1 MYFETPQ
8 QNLKFLYYVELMNG
22 VSMSTMQL
30 LVVAILLQCC
40 FIPTFQHPLDPLTP
54 SEINQ
59 VSLIIQNSHLGSA
72 ISSLTF
78 HFVDLEEPE
87 KVDVLKWLSSN
98 EHNGSFPH
106 RRAKVVVRARGETH
120 ELIVDLATG
129 SIISDHVYNGHG
141 FPPFTSKEF
150 VQASIISQMHP
161 EFKESILRRQL
172 NLSEITCLPLTIG
185 WFGELVTKRVLRVF
199 CFYRGG
205 TTNIF
210 ARPIEGISILVDVE
224 SNQVIKYTDRFKAPL
239 PRADGTDFRSSGQ
252 GPNLGPSNGTKTGF
266 TIKGHEVRWANW
278 AFHVA
283 FNARAGLIISTA
295 SIFDAGNKK
304 WRRVLYR
311 GHVSETFMP
320 YKDPTSEWYFRT
332 FMDAGEFGF
341 GNSAYSLMPLID
353 CPGNAAYMDGY
364 LAGADGQAQQVARVI
379 CIFERYSGDVAWRH
393 TEVGVPGQLLKSG
406 KTEVSLVVRMV
417 ATVGN
422 YDYILDWEFK
432 QSGSIKVGVSLTG
445 VLEVEATWYA
455 HNGPKT
461 EDVYGTFVADN
472 TIAIHHDHFLTYY
485 LDLDIDGT
493 NNSFVRSKLK
503 TARAVGIEP
512 STPRKSY
519 WTVVRE
525 AVESE
530 AKARTRLGLEPAE
543 LLIVNPNKMTKL
555 GNQVGYGLI
564 TGQPVTSLLSD
575 DDYPQIRA
583 AYTKY
588 QLWVTPYDRL
598 ERWAGG
604 FYADRSH
611 GDDDLAVWC
620 ERNRPIANKDIV
632 LWYTVGFHHV
642 PTQED
647 FPVMPTLSGGFELRP
662 SNFFERNPLIKQ

>member
-1 MYFETPQ
+1 MKA
-8 QNLKFLYYVELMNG
+8 L
-22 VSMSTMQL
+22 SSAQL
-30 LVVAILLQCC
+30 LVAAIVLQCC
-40 FIPTFQHPLDPLTP
+40 FISTLHHPLDPLTP

-59 VSLIIQNSHLGSA
+59 VSLIIQKSHLGTALSKV
-72 ISSLTF
+72 TF

-87 KVDVLKWLSSN
+87 KEHVLKWLSSN

-106 RRAKVVVRARGETH
+106 RRAKVVVRTRGETH

-129 SIISDHVYNGHG
+129 SITSDHVYTGHG
-141 FPPFTSKEF
+141 FPPFTTNELI
-150 VQASIISQMHP
+150 QASILPLIHP
-161 EFKESILRRQL
+161 EFKESISKRRL
-172 NLSEITCLPLTIG
+172 NLSEVTCIPFSIG
-185 WFGELVTKRVLRVF
+185 WFGELVTKRVLRDL
-199 CFYRGG
+199 CYYRGG

-239 PRADGTDFRSSGQ
+239 PSADGTDFQSLGQ
-252 GPNLGPSNGTKTGF
+252 RGPNLAPSNGTKTGF

-278 AFHVA
+278 AFHVG
-283 FNARAGLIISTA
+283 FNSRAGIIISTA
-295 SIFDAGNKK
+295 SVFDAGKKK

-311 GHVSETFMP
+311 GHVSETFVP
-320 YKDPTSEWYFRT
+320 YMDPTSEWYFRT

-353 CPGNAAYMDGY
+353 CPDNAAYMDVY
-364 LAGADGQAQQVARVI
+364 LAGADGQAQQVASLI

-393 TEVGVPGQLLKSG
+393 TEIGVPGQLLKSG
-406 KTEVSLVVRMV
+406 ETEVSLVVRMV

-445 VLEVEATWYA
+445 VLEMEATWYA

-503 TARAVGIEP
+503 TARAVGIKP

-525 AVESE
+525 TVESE
-530 AKARTRLGLEPAE
+530 MKARTRLGLEPAE
-543 LLIVNPNKMTKL
+543 LLVVNPNKMTKL
-555 GNQVGYGLI
+555 GNQVSYRLI
-564 TGQPVTSLLSD
+564 TGQPATSLLSV

-611 GDDDLAVWC
+611 GDDDLAVWSR
-620 ERNRPIANKDIV
+620 RNRRIANKDIV

-647 FPVMPTLSGGFELRP
+647 FPVMPTLHDGFELRP
-662 SNFFERNPLIKQ
+662 ENFFERNPLIKQ

>member
-1 MYFETPQ
+1 MLNFLTLNRTFLSRIEPRFKIDLHFNNTYFITREARMIIPNNQ
-8 QNLKFLYYVELMNG
+8 YHAKIIYFA
-22 VSMSTMQL
+22 
-30 LVVAILLQCC
+30 AIVLQCC
-40 FIPTFQHPLDPLTP
+40 FISTLHHPLDPLTP

-59 VSLIIQNSHLGSA
+59 VSLIIQKSHLGTALSKV
-72 ISSLTF
+72 TF

-87 KVDVLKWLSSN
+87 KEHVLKWLSSN

-106 RRAKVVVRARGETH
+106 RRAKVVVRTRGETH

-129 SIISDHVYNGHG
+129 SITSDHVYTGHG
-141 FPPFTSKEF
+141 FPPFTTNELI
-150 VQASIISQMHP
+150 QASILPLIHP
-161 EFKESILRRQL
+161 EFKESISKRRL
-172 NLSEITCLPLTIG
+172 NLSEVTCIPFSIG
-185 WFGELVTKRVLRVF
+185 WFGELVTKRVLRDL
-199 CFYRGG
+199 CYYRGG

-239 PRADGTDFRSSGQ
+239 PSADGTDFQ
-252 GPNLGPSNGTKTGF
+252 
-266 TIKGHEVRWANW
+266 WANW
-278 AFHVA
+278 AFHVG
-283 FNARAGLIISTA
+283 FNSRAGIIISTA
-295 SIFDAGNKK
+295 SVFDAGKKK

-311 GHVSETFMP
+311 GHVSETFVP
-320 YKDPTSEWYFRT
+320 YMDPTSEWYFRT

-353 CPGNAAYMDGY
+353 CPDNAAYMDVY
-364 LAGADGQAQQVARVI
+364 LAGADGQAQQVASLI

-393 TEVGVPGQLLKSG
+393 TEIGVPGQLLKSG
-406 KTEVSLVVRMV
+406 ETEVSLVVRMV

-445 VLEVEATWYA
+445 VLEMEATWYA

-503 TARAVGIEP
+503 TARAVGIKP

-519 WTVVRE
+519 WTV
-525 AVESE
+525 
-530 AKARTRLGLEPAE
+530 PAE
-543 LLIVNPNKMTKL
+543 LLVVNPNKMTKL
-555 GNQVGYGLI
+555 GNQVSYRLI
-564 TGQPVTSLLSD
+564 TGQPATSLLSV

-611 GDDDLAVWC
+611 GDDDLAVWSR
-620 ERNRPIANKDIV
+620 RNRRIANKDIV

-647 FPVMPTLSGGFELRP
+647 FPVMPTLHDGFELRP
-662 SNFFERNPLIKQ
+662 ENFFERNPLIKQ